1 MRFPALAAAVAVL
14 ILVSGCAPK
23 PVEPL
28 KPVTPVPERS
38 QAPLFE
44 TPEEALAA
52 AEAAYVEYN
61 DMVNRILN
69 EGGAD
74 PSRIAEF
81 VTAEYL
87 PQELKVFS
95 QFSDEGW
102 RGVGHALLASARL
115 QQAFDTAENEAVVVI
130 YACIDV
136 SGTAIVDVDG
146 NDVTPQRDERV
157 LLEVEFQAIGPE
169 PIQLLIARS
178 ELWRRGTE
186 C

>member
-1 MRFPALAAAVAVL
+1 MRLRALAAAIAVL
-14 ILVSGCAPK
+14 TLVSGCAPQ

-28 KPVTPVPERS
+28 KPVTPIPER
-38 QAPLFE
+38 AYPRLFE

-52 AEAAYVEYN
+52 AEKAYVEYN
-61 DMVNRILN
+61 DMVNLILN

-74 PSRIAEF
+74 PSRIVEF
-81 VTAEYL
+81 VTAQQL
-87 PQELKVFS
+87 PKELKTFA
-95 QFSDEGW
+95 QFVDKGW
-102 RGVGHALLASARL
+102 RGVGQARVASVKF

-136 SGTAIVDVDG
+136 SETVIVDADG
-146 NDVTPQRDERV
+146 NDVTPERDERV
-157 LLEVEFQAIGPE
+157 LLEVEFQAAGPE

-178 ELWRRGTE
+178 ELWRQGTE